1 MSEMLKNPRVLRKA
15 QDEVRQAFHG
25 KGDVDEASIHE
36 LKYLASVIK
45 ETLRLHPSLPLLLPR
60 ESRENC
66 EIMGYQV
73 PAKTKVIINAW
84 AIGRDPK
91 YWNEPETF
99 YPERF
104 LNTSTDFKGKNFE
117 YIPFGAGRRMC
128 PGILFALPNIELP
141 LAKLLYHFDWKLPSG
156 MRHENL
162 DMTET
167 FVVKVVKRV
176 TASDR
181 NIKLPPGP
189 WKLPF
194 IGNLHQLV
202 GSLPHRILRDL
213 ANQHGPLMHL
223 QLGEISTI
231 VVSSPAIAKDVLIT
245 HGIVFAQRPQL
256 LSMSIITYDFRDI
269 GMAPYGNYWR
279 QVRKI
284 CTVELLTAKQVQS
297 FHSIRQEEVSA
308 LVKSISSNE
317 GSQINLSD
325 KIFSLTYG
333 ITSRAAFGNKCK
345 DQETFSSTLRE
356 EVKLISGFS
365 IADMYPS
372 FRVLQLIS
380 GMRQKLGTLH
390 QKSDTILQGIIDEH
404 RERME
409 RGKISEGEAKEDL
422 VTVLLR
428 IQLLDDLEFP
438 LTDNNIKAV
447 IWDIFSGGSE
457 TSSTIVDWAMSEML
471 KNPRVLRKAQDEVRQ
486 VFHGKGDVDEASIH
500 ELKYLASVI
509 KETLRLHPSLPL
521 LLPRESREN
530 CEIMGYQVPVKT
542 NVIINAWAIGR
553 DPKYWNEPET
563 FYPERFLK
571 TSTDFKGTDLE
582 YIPFGAGRRMCP
594 GIMFALPN
602 IELPLAKLLYHFDW
616 NLPSGMRHENLD
628 MTETFGVTSRRKD
641 DLILIPTTHS
651 HSSAA

>member
-1 MSEMLKNPRVLRKA
+1 MELQSLSL
-15 QDEVRQAFHG
+15 
-25 KGDVDEASIHE
+25 SI
-36 LKYLASVIK
+36 
-45 ETLRLHPSLPLLLPR
+45 LL
-60 ESRENC
+60 SS
-66 EIMGYQV
+66 
-73 PAKTKVIINAW
+73 
-84 AIGRDPK
+84 
-91 YWNEPETF
+91 
-99 YPERF
+99 F
-104 LNTSTDFKGKNFE
+104 LF
-117 YIPFGAGRRMC
+117 
-128 PGILFALPNIELP
+128 
-141 LAKLLYHFDWKLPSG
+141 LLI
-156 MRHENL
+156 
-162 DMTET
+162 
-167 FVVKVVKRV
+167 VVKVVKRV

-457 TSSTIVDWAMSEML
+457 TSSTIVDWAIFQADMFSVAKFSVVAYLKML
-471 KNPRVLRKAQDEVRQ
+471 A
-486 VFHGKGDVDEASIH
+486 
-500 ELKYLASVI
+500 
-509 KETLRLHPSLPL
+509 TLLGL
-521 LLPRESREN
+521 
-530 CEIMGYQVPVKT
+530 
-542 NVIINAWAIGR
+542 
-553 DPKYWNEPET
+553 
-563 FYPERFLK
+563 
-571 TSTDFKGTDLE
+571 
-582 YIPFGAGRRMCP
+582 
-594 GIMFALPN
+594 
-602 IELPLAKLLYHFDW
+602 
-616 NLPSGMRHENLD
+616 
-628 MTETFGVTSRRKD
+628 
-641 DLILIPTTHS
+641 
-651 HSSAA
+651 

>member
-1 MSEMLKNPRVLRKA
+1 M
-15 QDEVRQAFHG
+15 
-25 KGDVDEASIHE
+25 E
-36 LKYLASVIK
+36 LLF
-45 ETLRLHPSLPLLLPR
+45 PSLSILL
-60 ESRENC
+60 SS
-66 EIMGYQV
+66 
-73 PAKTKVIINAW
+73 
-84 AIGRDPK
+84 
-91 YWNEPETF
+91 
-99 YPERF
+99 F
-104 LNTSTDFKGKNFE
+104 LFLS
-117 YIPFGAGRRMC
+117 I
-128 PGILFALPNIELP
+128 
-141 LAKLLYHFDWKLPSG
+141 
-156 MRHENL
+156 
-162 DMTET
+162 
-167 FVVKVVKRV
+167 VVKVVKRLI
-176 TASDR
+176 TSDG

-194 IGNLHQLV
+194 VGNMHQLL
-202 GSLPHRILRDL
+202 GSLPHHILKDL
-213 ANQHGPLMHL
+213 ANQHGPLMQL

-231 VVSSPAIAKDVLIT
+231 VVSSPEIAEDVLRT

-256 LSMSIITYDFRDI
+256 LSMSIITYGFRDI
-269 GMAPYGNYWR
+269 GMAPYGDYWR

-308 LVKSISSNE
+308 LVKSVSSNE
-317 GSQINLSD
+317 GSQINLSN

-345 DQETFSSTLRE
+345 DQETFSSTIRE
-356 EVKLISGFS
+356 VVKLISGFS

-380 GMRQKLGTLH
+380 GLRQKLGTLH
-390 QKSDTILQGIIDEH
+390 QKSDKILQGIIDEH

-409 RGKISEGEAKEDL
+409 SGKISEGEAKEDL
-422 VTVLLR
+422 VTVLLK
-428 IQLLDDLEFP
+428 IQQLDYLEFP